1 MADGILKVGTIT
13 TSSGSGTIT
22 LGQSGETVD
31 MSNAT
36 QTGVGGVNTPAFE
49 AYTTSQT
56 SLSDNTETKVLF
68 GTEVFD
74 TDSCYSSS
82 RFTPTVA
89 GKYYCYA
96 QVRGGGGANNSM
108 LKMYVVF
115 KKNGSYYHGSTVPL
129 YEIGTSYKFNNMSL
143 EISSTI
149 DFNGSSDYLEVYV
162 LVDSTTTPRY
172 EAQASLFGGY
182 KLIT

>member
-1 MADGILKVGTIT
+1 MASIIKANQLQDFGGNSILTSDGAGVVTPNA
-13 TSSGSGTIT
+13 SGIK
-22 LGQSGETVD
+22 
-31 MSNAT
+31 
-36 QTGVGGVNTPAFE
+36 NTPAFE

-172 EAQASLFGGY
+172 EAQASLFGGH
-182 KLIT
+182 KLIGA